1 MSKTLVIVESPA
13 KAKTIS
19 KYLGS
24 DYVVKSSV
32 GHIRDLPKGKS
43 KKPTQRNTIPKD
55 LPEDEKRLLRAA
67 NKRNAL
73 IRKMGV
79 DPDKNWEIVWQV
91 SEEKAKVVKE
101 LKAAAKKVDSVF
113 LATDL
118 DREGEA
124 IAWHL
129 KETLGPK
136 KYDYS
141 RIRFNQITKDAI
153 TQAINDPKEIDLNL
167 VEAYQARRA
176 LDRVVGYELSP
187 LLWEKIARSLSAGRV
202 QSVALRLL
210 VEREHEIQKFK
221 PEEFWEISFTAKQES
236 DDLEISF
243 SLNRSKNSPLLG
255 SEEAKKIE
263 TLIQDNQLSINEI
276 SQKPVK
282 VKPKAPFITSTLQQA
297 ASTKLGFNVKRT
309 MRVAQ
314 NLYAA
319 GFITYMRTDAPALS
333 KESIADAR
341 MYISS
346 NYGDKY
352 LTNAPRIY
360 SSNENAQEAHEAIRP
375 TNASTLAALLP
386 SSKEIKEDEKRLYDL
401 IWQQFISSQ
410 LPDAEY
416 LATNAKIKLDEYIF
430 SASGREVIFDGYT
443 KALNSKKDEQSSP
456 ILPNLT
462 QGQKLNLQGIENKQK
477 YTKPPSRFSE
487 AALVKEL
494 EKKGIGRPSTYA
506 SIISTIQDRG
516 YVDIE
521 NRRFFVKK
529 IGMIVSDRLVTSFHD
544 LMDYNFTAKFEDQLE
559 KIAMGEM
566 QWKEV
571 LNNYYDAFKSDLL
584 EAFEEDGMRPNP
596 PTLTNIACPDCKIK
610 NKSNKLRITNG
621 SSGTFLGCEAYNYE
635 GDEQCKKTLNLI
647 HGDEAVSIDDQEEA
661 EHLIL
666 KHRCPKCDTS
676 MDNYLL
682 DENHKLHICSNN
694 PDCDGFEVEE
704 GAFKIKGYDGPILS
718 CHKCGSEMQLKT
730 GRFGKYF
737 GCMNDNCGTTRA
749 LQRNG
754 EPKPIVM
761 EPIST
766 SIACS
771 KFEDIY
777 LLRDSMKGLFLAAS
791 KYPKNRETR
800 APSVEEF
807 NEAVSEATLLD
818 ACKYLEDQG
827 KHTHLLDA
835 PKNDGKGNPYII
847 RYNKVED
854 THYLASE
861 KDGKKTGN
869 TATHNGEQWIEV
881 SK

>member
-24 DYVVKSSV
+24 EYIVKSSV

-43 KKPTQRNTIPKD
+43 KKPSQRNIIPKD
-55 LPEDEKRLLRAA
+55 LPEDEKRRLKQINER
-67 NKRNAL
+67 KRL
-73 IRKMGV
+73 IRRMGI
-79 DPDKNWEIVWQV
+79 DPDNGWTANYEIIP
-91 SEEKAKVVKE
+91 EKEKVIKE
-101 LKAAAKKVDSVF
+101 LKKAAKSVESIF

-129 KETLGPK
+129 KEALGADK
-136 KYDYS
+136 FNYS
-141 RIRFNQITKDAI
+141 RVRFNQITKDAI
-153 TQAINDPKEIDLNL
+153 LESFEDPKDIDFSL
-167 VEAYQARRA
+167 VEAQQARRF
-176 LDRVVGYELSP
+176 LDRVVGFELSP
-187 LLWEKIARSLSAGRV
+187 LLWAKIARNLSAGRV

-210 VEREHEIQKFK
+210 VEREHSIQKFK
-221 PEEFWEISFTAKQES
+221 PEEFWEISFQAENEEKNQIE
-236 DDLEISF
+236 F
-243 SLNRSKNSPLLG
+243 NLNRKKSDQLLQA
-255 SEEAKKIE
+255 EEAKKIE
-263 TLIQDNQLSINEI
+263 ELINSSDLIVNEVN
-276 SQKPVK
+276 QKPVK
-282 VKPKAPFITSTLQQA
+282 SKPKPPFITSTLQQA

-309 MRVAQ
+309 MRCAQ
-314 NLYAA
+314 KLYEN
-319 GFITYMRTDAPALS
+319 GLITYMRTDAPALS
-333 KESIADAR
+333 PESIKDAR
-341 MYISS
+341 MYIKT
-346 NYGDKY
+346 NLGEKY

-375 TNASTLAALLP
+375 TNASTKSDSLI
-386 SSKEIKEDEKRLYDL
+386 SSSDEEKRLYEL
-401 IWQQFISSQ
+401 IWQQFIGSQ

-416 LATNAKIKLDEYIF
+416 LATNAKIQLDEYIF
-430 SASGREVIFDGYT
+430 SATGREVVFDGFT
-443 KALNSKKDEQSSP
+443 RVVKAKSDDKDP
-456 ILPNLT
+456 NILPPLEVSQQLILKDT
-462 QGQKLNLQGIENKQK
+462 DNKQK
-477 YTKPPSRFSE
+477 YTKPPARFSE

-506 SIISTIQDRG
+506 NIISTIQDRG
-516 YVDIE
+516 YVEIQ

-529 IGMIVSDRLVTSFHD
+529 IGMIVTDRLVSSFD
-544 LMDYNFTAKFEDQLE
+544 DIMDYSFTANFEDQLDR
-559 KIAMGEM
+559 IANGELN
-566 QWKEV
+566 WKEV
-571 LNNYYDAFKSDLL
+571 LNSYYSAFQDDLSI
-584 EAFEEDGMRPNP
+584 AMDEENGMSPNL
-596 PTLTNIACPDCKIK
+596 PTMTNINCPECKI
-610 NKSNKLRITNG
+610 NKLTIRNASNG
-621 SSGTFLGCEAYNYE
+621 VFLGCAGYSLPAEM
-635 GDEQCKKTLNLI
+635 QCKKTLNLI
-647 HGDEAVSIDDQEEA
+647 SGDEAVSIDDQEEA
-661 EHLIL
+661 ENLVT
-666 KHRCPKCDTS
+666 KRRCPKCDIS

-682 DENHKLHICSNN
+682 DENHKLHVCSNN

-704 GAFKIKGYDGPILS
+704 GAFKIKGYDGPTLS

-761 EPIST
+761 EPIIT
-766 SIACS
+766 KIPCT
-771 KFEDIY
+771 KFEDFY

-807 NEAVSEATLLD
+807 FEAASKQVLSD
-818 ACKYLEDQG
+818 ACKYLEDPN
-827 KHTHLLDA
+827 KHLHLLSA
-835 PKNDGKGNPYII
+835 PKNDPEGNPYVI

-869 TATHNGEQWIEV
+869 TASHDGLKWIEV

>member
-24 DYVVKSSV
+24 EYIVKSSV
-32 GHIRDLPKGKS
+32 GHIRDLPKGKT
-43 KKPTQRNTIPKD
+43 KKPSQRNTIPKD
-55 LPEDEKRLLRAA
+55 LPEDEKRRLKQINERKRLIRRMGIDPDNGWAA
-67 NKRNAL
+67 NY
-73 IRKMGV
+73 
-79 DPDKNWEIVWQV
+79 EIIP
-91 SEEKAKVVKE
+91 EKEKVIKE
-101 LKAAAKKVDSVF
+101 LKKAAKSVDSIF

-129 KETLGPK
+129 KEALGAD
-136 KYDYS
+136 KYNYS
-141 RIRFNQITKDAI
+141 RVRFNQITKDAI
-153 TQAINDPKEIDLNL
+153 LESFEDPKDIDSSL
-167 VEAYQARRA
+167 VEAQQARRF
-176 LDRVVGYELSP
+176 LDRVVGFELSP
-187 LLWEKIARSLSAGRV
+187 LLWAKIARNLSAGRV

-210 VEREHEIQKFK
+210 VEREHSIQKFK
-221 PEEFWEISFTAKQES
+221 PEEFWEISFKAENDENTPIE
-236 DDLEISF
+236 F
-243 SLNRSKNSPLLG
+243 NLNRKKSDPLLQA
-255 SEEAKKIE
+255 EEAKKIE
-263 TLIQDNQLSINEI
+263 ELINSSVLLVNEVT
-276 SQKPVK
+276 QKPVK
-282 VKPKAPFITSTLQQA
+282 SKPKPPFITSTLQQA

-309 MRVAQ
+309 MRTAQ
-314 NLYAA
+314 KLYEN
-319 GFITYMRTDAPALS
+319 GLITYMRTDAPALS
-333 KESIADAR
+333 PESIKDAR
-341 MYISS
+341 MYIET
-346 NYGDKY
+346 NLGEKY

-375 TNASTLAALLP
+375 TNASTKSDGLI
-386 SSKEIKEDEKRLYDL
+386 SSTDEEKRLYEL
-401 IWQQFISSQ
+401 IWQQFIGSQ

-416 LATNAKIKLDEYIF
+416 LATNAKIQLDEYKF
-430 SASGREVIFDGYT
+430 SATGREVVFDGFT
-443 KALNSKKDEQSSP
+443 RVVKAKSDDKESN
-456 ILPNLT
+456 ILPSLE
-462 QGQKLNLQGIENKQK
+462 LNQQLILKDIDNKQK
-477 YTKPPSRFSE
+477 YTKPPARFSE

-506 SIISTIQDRG
+506 NIISTIQDRG
-516 YVDIE
+516 YVEIQ

-529 IGMIVSDRLVTSFHD
+529 IGMIVTDRLVSSFD
-544 LMDYNFTAKFEDQLE
+544 DIMNYSFTANFEDQLDR
-559 KIAMGEM
+559 IANGELN
-566 QWKEV
+566 WKEV
-571 LNNYYDAFKSDLL
+571 LNSYYSAFQDDLST
-584 EAFEEDGMRPNP
+584 AMDEENGMSPNL
-596 PTLTNIACPDCKIK
+596 PTMTNINCPECKI
-610 NKSNKLRITNG
+610 NKLTIRNASNG
-621 SSGTFLGCEAYNYE
+621 VFLGCAGYSLPAEM
-635 GDEQCKKTLNLI
+635 QCKKTLNLI
-647 HGDEAVSIDDQEEA
+647 SGDEAVSIDDQEEA
-661 EHLIL
+661 EHLVT
-666 KHRCPKCDTS
+666 KRRCPKCDTS

-682 DENHKLHICSNN
+682 DENHKLHVCSNN

-704 GAFKIKGYDGPILS
+704 GAFKIKGYDGPTLS

-737 GCMNDNCGTTRA
+737 GCMNDNCGATRA

-761 EPIST
+761 EPIT
-766 SIACS
+766 TEIPCI

-807 NEAVSEATLLD
+807 NKAVTEETLLD
-818 ACKYLEDQG
+818 ACKYLEDQE
-827 KHTHLLDA
+827 KHTHLLCA
-835 PKNDGKGNPYII
+835 PKHDIDGNPYII

-869 TATHNGEQWIEV
+869 TASHNGEKWIEV